1 MRPSCIRAS
10 LGAFALVVVFSGA
23 SLRPTAAQNQPY
35 ELNVILSLSGPG
47 TFVGT
52 AQKASLDA
60 LADVVNKSGGI
71 RGRPVKF
78 TYYDD
83 ETKPQLS
90 VQLANEV
97 LAKHV
102 PVVFGS
108 VLAATC
114 RAMMPLFANG
124 PVMYCLSPAIYPPK
138 GGYIFSVEVS
148 TKDSI
153 AAEIRYLHERGWKR
167 FARLTTTDASGQD
180 ADVDVPEA
188 LARPEFK
195 DMTVVANEHFNPTD
209 QSVAAQV
216 ARIKAANPQA
226 ILVWAPGTPFGTALR
241 GMKDAGLDVPTV
253 STAANMVYSQLKQY
267 AAIIPSAGLY
277 FNGYGFLTGMA
288 ENAAMKRNIE
298 QYRAAIQAKGLD
310 NDIQH
315 GESWDGVSIT
325 ISALRALG
333 PNASAQQ
340 IRDWIWN
347 LKGFAGITGIYDFK
361 DGDAHG
367 LTSKDAIVVRW
378 DPQKERVVPVSKFGG
393 YL

>member
-60 LADVVNKSGGI
+60 LADVVNK
-71 RGRPVKF
+71 
-78 TYYDD
+78 
-83 ETKPQLS
+83 
-90 VQLANEV
+90 V

-180 ADVDVPEA
+180 ADVDVP
-188 LARPEFK
+188 
-195 DMTVVANEHFNPTD
+195 
-209 QSVAAQV
+209 
-216 ARIKAANPQA
+216 
-226 ILVWAPGTPFGTALR
+226 
-241 GMKDAGLDVPTV
+241 
-253 STAANMVYSQLKQY
+253 
-267 AAIIPSAGLY
+267 
-277 FNGYGFLTGMA
+277 
-288 ENAAMKRNIE
+288 
-298 QYRAAIQAKGLD
+298 
-310 NDIQH
+310 
-315 GESWDGVSIT
+315 
-325 ISALRALG
+325 
-333 PNASAQQ
+333 
-340 IRDWIWN
+340 
-347 LKGFAGITGIYDFK
+347 
-361 DGDAHG
+361 
-367 LTSKDAIVVRW
+367 
-378 DPQKERVVPVSKFGG
+378 
-393 YL
+393 